1 MADIEQIETLE
12 EAPVIPLPP
21 EAISEDPGSSESVLE
36 EFVGRSLRGR
46 GHRPKNLSDKPH
58 GPLPIIIGVTGHRD
72 LRDEDLEAIESELEK
87 QFQHITARY
96 PSTSFILLCG
106 LAEGADR
113 LAGRLA
119 LKIGLRLIAVLPM
132 AKDLYEMDFKGES
145 LTEFRELLTKCE
157 HYFELPVMQGRT
169 EKDISY
175 RGPLRDDQYAQLGAY
190 LVTHSQILLAIWDGV
205 HKNLVGGTSQVVQF
219 RLQGVPEP
227 FAPPHSELDAPESGP
242 VYHIVTPRRSNPQPV
257 GHPFTLHRLY
267 PPGFSSLAEAEKAQR
282 SIYERMEAFNHD
294 SLKYSKELKDKLRQ
308 SKDYLFPEHLQPT
321 LPAMLRETLDF
332 YAIADLLSQRF
343 QKRTSLAFKV
353 VLACFFA
360 AASAFE
366 LYAGPWPYEGII
378 ICYLF
383 MFILIYSTV
392 KWGQSRGYHVKYLDY
407 RALAEGLRVQFFWK
421 LASLRDSVADYYMR
435 KQKSELDWIRN
446 AVRSTMTETCE
457 DNEGFDEPADPDAER
472 LQQVVQYWVEDQARY
487 FARSAHRNHEWFHK
501 TERLITALFG
511 LGLVLAVVQLFVDQG
526 NVYLLLGI
534 ALMPVAAAMLHSYLQ
549 KNAVA
554 EHAKQYDRM
563 SVFYHRAKLHLDRL
577 LAKNAYQSARGFIA
591 ELGREALTENADWIL
606 THRERP
612 LEIPK
617 GS

>member
-1 MADIEQIETLE
+1 MADIDQIERVGEQEVIGLPAVVLE
-12 EAPVIPLPP
+12 DRGPA
-21 EAISEDPGSSESVLE
+21 ESVIDEYLE
-36 EFVGRSLRGR
+36 RALLEVKPRSKHHGD
-46 GHRPKNLSDKPH
+46 SPH

-72 LRDEDLEAIESELEK
+72 IREEDVSELEAELRK
-87 QFQHITARY
+87 QLKHITSRY

-113 LAGRLA
+113 LAAWLA
-119 LKIGLRLIAVLPM
+119 LKEGIRLIAVLPM
-132 AKDLYEMDFKGES
+132 QKDLYEIDFKDES
-145 LTEFRELLTKCE
+145 LDEFRDLLEKCE
-157 HYFELPVMQGRT
+157 HYFELPVMEGRT
-169 EKDISY
+169 LEDISY

-205 HKNLVGGTSQVVQF
+205 NKSLVGGTSQVVQF

-242 VYHIVTPRRSNPQPV
+242 VYHIVTPRRSNPEPV
-257 GHPFTLHRLY
+257 GYPFTLHRLY

-282 SIYERMEAFNHD
+282 SVYERMDAFNQD
-294 SLKYSKELKDKLRQ
+294 SLRYAKELKEKIRQ

-343 QKRTSLAFKV
+343 QKRTQLAFKV
-353 VLACFFA
+353 VLGCFFGA
-360 AASAFE
+360 ATFFE
-366 LYAGPWPYEGII
+366 LYAGPTPYEWVLCG
-378 ICYLF
+378 YLF
-383 MFILIYSTV
+383 MFVLIVIAV

-421 LASLRDSVADYYMR
+421 LSGLRDSVADYYMR

-446 AVRSTMTETCE
+446 AVRSTMTETC
-457 DNEGFDEPADPDAER
+457 ADIHDIGSEADLSAQR
-472 LQQVVQYWVEDQARY
+472 LQQVVKYWVEDQARY
-487 FARSAHRNHEWFHK
+487 FAKSAHRNHEWFHK
-501 TERLITALFG
+501 AETWITIMFG
-511 LGLVLAVVQLFVDQG
+511 MGIVLAIIQLFVPAA
-526 NVYLLLGI
+526 NLYLLLGI
-534 ALMPVAAAMLHSYLQ
+534 ALLPVAAAMFHNYLQ

-577 LAKNAYQSARGFIA
+577 LGRNAFDSARHFIA